1 MEPSRDRVLGCL
13 LRLHGRDTLS
23 ERVLFLELDWN
34 LPHKGLHA
42 LLSAERIP
50 EKDCISCS
58 CFAWYPTLRNALY
71 HCLSTNKGARNTS
84 KRFQEDTRKPY
95 SNPTPETVCLTTAFN
110 RPIRIIVDPDE
121 LIPWITVRIRT
132 TLLVLDSALH
142 LSKRTTLQKV
152 QTSLT
157 PALPFAT
164 CSLFAP
170 LFLLLSFPS
179 VTTSNSRQP
188 HTLKPFLL
196 QQPSTKINN
205 MPPKGS
211 VSHLFLLLLL
221 LLQFSLCLPLHPP
234 LSLRLGSTRAR
245 ASGTRYLF
253 GSARA

>member
-1 MEPSRDRVLGCL
+1 M
-13 LRLHGRDTLS
+13 
-23 ERVLFLELDWN
+23 
-34 LPHKGLHA
+34 
-42 LLSAERIP
+42 
-50 EKDCISCS
+50 
-58 CFAWYPTLRNALY
+58 
-71 HCLSTNKGARNTS
+71 
-84 KRFQEDTRKPY
+84 
-95 SNPTPETVCLTTAFN
+95 
-110 RPIRIIVDPDE
+110 
-121 LIPWITVRIRT
+121 TVRIRT

-157 PALPFAT
+157 PALSFAT
-164 CSLFAP
+164 YSLFAP

-221 LLQFSLCLPLHPP
+221 LLLLLQFSLCLPLHPP

-253 GSARA
+253 GSARASLFSLSSDAVFSVPQSVGRA